1 MRAGEIPVL
10 RQVPSSP
17 TQCHNLTHMISKRST
32 HLSKNGKSSGAPG
45 VLRQSRMSSH
55 AIANIERTCTP
66 AARMR
71 SFASSAVLTSN
82 VPEASLL
89 AYTV

>member
-1 MRAGEIPVL
+1 M
-10 RQVPSSP
+10 
-17 TQCHNLTHMISKRST
+17 
-32 HLSKNGKSSGAPG
+32 
-45 VLRQSRMSSH
+45 LRQSRMSSH
-55 AIANIERTCTP
+55 VIANIERTCTP

-71 SFASSAVLTSN
+71 SFASWAVLTSN